1 MKQTHH
7 TDKPCPI
14 IEHHKSKE
22 TAKVWFSGTVAQV
35 FNTYDQRSLLVAA
48 LGDEINQIRAD
59 YIPYILLDFQQ
70 MTFVCATLWSEQE
83 QMFLM
88 EIDLAVEAR
97 EVCKISSQY
106 INDGVL
112 NDEDIETTTVH

>member
-1 MKQTHH
+1 
-7 TDKPCPI
+7 
-14 IEHHKSKE
+14 
-22 TAKVWFSGTVAQV
+22 
-35 FNTYDQRSLLVAA
+35 
-48 LGDEINQIRAD
+48 
-59 YIPYILLDFQQ
+59 LLDFQQ

-97 EVCKISSQY
+97 EVCKISSQS